1 MNFRDAV
8 NAYISLIKENDTDNY
23 LDYYGTK
30 RQSSDRKSE
39 NYIYDKIKEYEENEY
54 KYSKAMKDN
63 PSLKNDPEFQKK
75 IRDNKTRC
83 EALKKAHPEAF
94 DEKIENG
101 QGRARRMHSE
111 YNDGGSIYSP
121 RLTKKDRT
129 DVRALPN
136 DEERDIV
143 SRADSKRNAVEKH
156 MINKIRKERY

>member
-1 MNFRDAV
+1 LRFPRIIERNIRKHTFV
-8 NAYISLIKENDTDNY
+8 SGKHPLVSSQNVLFIKVKGN
-23 LDYYGTK
+23 
-30 RQSSDRKSE
+30 
-39 NYIYDKIKEYEENEY
+39 
-54 KYSKAMKDN
+54 
-63 PSLKNDPEFQKK
+63 
-75 IRDNKTRC
+75 
-83 EALKKAHPEAF
+83 PEAF

-143 SRADSKRNAVEKH
+143 SRADSKRNAVERH